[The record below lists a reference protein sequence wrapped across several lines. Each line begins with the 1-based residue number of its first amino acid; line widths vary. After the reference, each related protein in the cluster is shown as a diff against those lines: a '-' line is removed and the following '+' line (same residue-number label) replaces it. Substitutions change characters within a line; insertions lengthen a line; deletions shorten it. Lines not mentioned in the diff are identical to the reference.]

1 MLIFFF
7 SYVSI
12 VERGWVEGEEKEK
25 GWVEGGEKKT
35 AFYVREVIRGK
46 VFSYM

>member
-12 VERGWVEGEEKEK
+12 VERGWVEGEKEK

-35 AFYVREVIRGK
+35 AFYVTEVIRGK